1 MLRFFRQLRRRMLPE
16 SRFSKYLMYAIG
28 EIMLVV
34 LGILIAL
41 QIDNWNEGNRSR
53 IAISEALMEV
63 REDLVIDTLHLAGVI
78 KVRSEDLISQRR
90 IIGVLGERRAFT
102 DQTYRDLGRVM
113 LQRQTKLLTN
123 GYDLLN
129 ELGIRKLNNK
139 ELRNNLLEYYEWVH
153 SWIGKELDDDTYE
166 FESTWLPYVRENFS
180 EWVFGEIGIPLSD
193 TDLMADSYLLIS
205 LKMNEKNLNA
215 SLEAHLYALKRAKAL
230 IQMIDNLQN

>member
-1 MLRFFRQLRRRMLPE
+1 MIRFLRQIRYKLLAEKNVRR
-16 SRFSKYLMYAIG
+16 YLFYALG
-28 EIMLVV
+28 EIVLVV

-53 IAISEALMEV
+53 KAISEALMEV

-90 IIGVLGERRAFT
+90 MIGVLEERRAFT

-180 EWVFGEIGIPLSD
+180 EWVFGEVGVPLSD

-205 LKMNEKNLNA
+205 LKINEKNLNA
-215 SLEAHLYALKRAKAL
+215 TLEAHQYALKRAKAL